1 MERYSKRYSSKW
13 QSKYSEE
20 FKRFVCNDFL
30 TGTLTKRE
38 IENKYDIGHSR
49 LTYWLKEIGFDYSKP
64 RIVSLPRMKDQTNKL
79 SGKETEESVSQLKRE
94 LQEIRLLA
102 EAYRR
107 MIDIAEQEFKIK
119 IVKKSN
125 TK

>member
-1 MERYSKRYSSKW
+1 MERYSKTSSSKW

-38 IENKYDIGHSR
+38 IENKYNIGHTR

-64 RIVSLPRMKDQTNKL
+64 SIVSLPRMKEQTNRL
-79 SGKETEESVSQLKRE
+79 SGNEDQESLSQLKRE
-94 LQEIRLLA
+94 LQEARLLA
-102 EAYRR
+102 EAYRK
-107 MIDIAEQEFKIK
+107 MIEIAEQEFKIK

>member
-64 RIVSLPRMKDQTNKL
+64 SIVSLPRMKDQTNKL

>member
-1 MERYSKRYSSKW
+1 MERYSKRSSSKF

-38 IENKYDIGHSR
+38 IENKYNIGHTR
-49 LTYWLKEIGFDYSKP
+49 LTYWLKEIGFDYSTP
-64 RIVSLPRMKDQTNKL
+64 SIVSLPSMKKQTNKL
-79 SGKETEESVSQLKRE
+79 SDREEQESLSQLKRE
-94 LQEIRLLA
+94 LQEARLLA

-107 MIDIAEQEFKIK
+107 MIEIAEQEFKIK

>member
-1 MERYSKRYSSKW
+1 MERYSKTSSSKW

-38 IENKYDIGHSR
+38 IENKYNIGHTR
-49 LTYWLKEIGFDYSKP
+49 LTYWLKEIGFDYSNP
-64 RIVSLPRMKDQTNKL
+64 SIVSLPRMKEQTNKL
-79 SGKETEESVSQLKRE
+79 SDREAEESVSQLKRE
-94 LQEIRLLA
+94 LQEARLLA
-102 EAYRR
+102 EAYRK
-107 MIDIAEQEFKIK
+107 MIEIAEQEFKIK

>member
-1 MERYSKRYSSKW
+1 MERYSRTSPSKW
-13 QSKYSEE
+13 QSQYSEE

-38 IENKYDIGHSR
+38 IENKYNIGHSR

-64 RIVSLPRMKDQTNKL
+64 SIVSLPKMENYTKKLGNKE
-79 SGKETEESVSQLKRE
+79 GDESVSQLKKE
-94 LQEIRLLA
+94 LQEARLLA
-102 EAYRR
+102 EAYRK
-107 MIDIAEQEFKIK
+107 MIEIAEQEFKIK

>member
-1 MERYSKRYSSKW
+1 MERYSKTSSSKW

-38 IENKYDIGHSR
+38 IENKYNIGHTR
-49 LTYWLKEIGFDYSKP
+49 LTYWLKEIGFDYSNP
-64 RIVSLPRMKDQTNKL
+64 SIVSLPRMKEQTNKL
-79 SGKETEESVSQLKRE
+79 SDKEGQESLSQLKKE
-94 LQEIRLLA
+94 LQEARLLA
-102 EAYRR
+102 EAYRK
-107 MIDIAEQEFKIK
+107 MIEIAEQEFKIK

>member
-1 MERYSKRYSSKW
+1 MERYSKTSSSKW

-38 IENKYDIGHSR
+38 IENKYNIGHTR
-49 LTYWLKEIGFDYSKP
+49 LTYWLKEIGFDYSNP
-64 RIVSLPRMKDQTNKL
+64 SIVSLPGMKEQTNKL
-79 SGKETEESVSQLKRE
+79 SDKEGQESLFQLKKE
-94 LQEIRLLA
+94 LQEARLLA
-102 EAYRR
+102 EAYRK
-107 MIDIAEQEFKIK
+107 MIEIAEQEFKIK

>member
-1 MERYSKRYSSKW
+1 MERYSKKSSSKW

-38 IENKYDIGHSR
+38 IENKYNIGHTR

-64 RIVSLPRMKDQTNKL
+64 SIVSLPRMKEQTNKL
-79 SGKETEESVSQLKRE
+79 SGNEGQESLSQLKRE
-94 LQEIRLLA
+94 LQEARLLA
-102 EAYRR
+102 EAYRK
-107 MIDIAEQEFKIK
+107 MIEIAEHEFKIK

>member
-1 MERYSKRYSSKW
+1 MERYSKTSSSKW

-38 IENKYDIGHSR
+38 IENKYNIGHTR
-49 LTYWLKEIGFDYSKP
+49 LTYWLKEMGFDYSKP
-64 RIVSLPRMKDQTNKL
+64 SIVSLPKMKDYTNKL
-79 SGKETEESVSQLKRE
+79 SDKEGQESLYKLKIE
-94 LQEIRLLA
+94 LQEARLLA
-102 EAYRR
+102 EAYRK
-107 MIDIAEQEFKIK
+107 MIEIAEQEFKIK

>member
-1 MERYSKRYSSKW
+1 MERYSKTSSSKW

-64 RIVSLPRMKDQTNKL
+64 SIVSLPRMKDQTNKL

-94 LQEIRLLA
+94 LQEARLLA

>member
-1 MERYSKRYSSKW
+1 MERYSKRSSSKW

-20 FKRFVCNDFL
+20 FKRFVCHDFL

-38 IENKYDIGHSR
+38 IENKYNIGHSR
-49 LTYWLKEIGFDYSKP
+49 LTYWLKEIGYDYSKP
-64 RIVSLPRMKDQTNKL
+64 SIVSLPSMKEYTKKL
-79 SGKETEESVSQLKRE
+79 ADRKEEESVLQLKRE
-94 LQEIRLLA
+94 LQEARLLA
-102 EAYRR
+102 EAYRK
-107 MIDIAEQEFKIK
+107 MIDIAEQDFKIK